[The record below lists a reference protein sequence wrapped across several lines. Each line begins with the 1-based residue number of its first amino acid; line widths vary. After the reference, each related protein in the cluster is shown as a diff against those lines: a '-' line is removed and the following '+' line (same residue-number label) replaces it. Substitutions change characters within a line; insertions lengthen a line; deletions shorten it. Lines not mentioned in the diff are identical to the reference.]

1 MTFNK
6 KIGDAVKKGEIIAY
20 VHANSPEKSIECVEK
35 IKKAYKIG
43 NKKISKKNIIEI
55 I

>member
-1 MTFNK
+1 MFAK
-6 KIGDAVKKGEIIAY
+6 KIGSKVKKGDVLAY
-20 VHANSPEKSIECVEK
+20 VHANSPEKAEICVER
-35 IKKAYKIG
+35 IKNGYKIG